1 MKVDHPNSANAKMIS
16 LQQSQPNAENLIK
29 GGRPERRV
37 YKLVLTG
44 GPCGGKT
51 TGQSKL
57 ATFFES
63 IGWKVFRVPET
74 ATVLMSGGIAF
85 GELNQ
90 EQVLDFQ
97 YNLIK
102 TMLTL
107 EDTYFSMAEKWN
119 SSGGQQNCLVICDRG
134 TMDASAFISPEEW
147 NALLERLELDE
158 ERICE
163 GRYDHVVHMVSAANG
178 AEEFYSVE
186 EHAARFEGI
195 ELARD
200 RDKKAMESW
209 REHPYV
215 DIVDNRKSRDF
226 DGKLKHLIDVV
237 VKRIGL
243 DAEVGDRFK
252 ANSRKVKFC
261 IRGPLPADDVF
272 PAKFNDFE
280 VVHHYL
286 QTSCKG
292 IQSRLRCRGKEGR
305 YTYTCTVRRPEKAGQ
320 IVEVKSSL
328 SKKEYENL
336 LVHADP
342 RHLPVY
348 KTRRCFLFNNQQYQ
362 LDIYRDP
369 CHPRCHGLILLETFT
384 TELSSAD
391 VINRLPSFLK
401 AYKDV
406 TGDPAFSMYNLALKS
421 EWVDSAFDFC
431 HTLVAE
437 EENEVRNVSSATKT
451 NDDIEHKENLKCLSL
466 SEGTSIQVK
475 AIPDIELSS
484 NRDSFD
490 RQQQNDGLSGMHSS
504 SESEKDDKMKTNN
517 NIEYDEWDDEL
528 RLKRNQLDVLQA
540 HNRFIQTKE
549 EINRRNSG
557 INLEAVVEQDKNI
570 DQKNNNSSSDFS
582 SVVSSNSNEK
592 IKDH

>member
-1 MKVDHPNSANAKMIS
+1 MIS

-97 YNLIK
+97 DHLIK
-102 TMLTL
+102 TMLAL

-119 SSGGQQNCLVICDRG
+119 TGGGEQNCLVICDRG
-134 TMDASAFISPEEW
+134 TMDASAFMSPEEW
-147 NALLERLELDE
+147 QSLLERLRLDE
-158 ERICE
+158 DRICE

-178 AEEFYSVE
+178 ADEFYSVE
-186 EHAARFEGI
+186 NNAARFEGL
-195 ELARD
+195 ELARE
-200 RDKKAMESW
+200 RDKMAMEAW

-261 IRGPLPADDVF
+261 IRGPLPSDDNF
-272 PAKFNDFE
+272 PSNFNDFE

-292 IQSRLRCRGKEGR
+292 IQSRLRRRGRDGR

-336 LVHADP
+336 LVHANP
-342 RHLPVY
+342 RHLPVF
-348 KTRRCFLFNNQQYQ
+348 KTRRCFLLHNQQYQ

-369 CHPRCHGLILLETFT
+369 CHPRCRGLLLLETFT
-384 TELSSAD
+384 TELSVDDAIS
-391 VINRLPSFLK
+391 RLPPFLTV
-401 AYKDV
+401 YKHV

-421 EWVDSAFDFC
+421 EWIDSAFDFC
-431 HTLVAE
+431 HTLVLDE
-437 EENEVRNVSSATKT
+437 EEQHQNIDLKVKRNGHNNNVRK
-451 NDDIEHKENLKCLSL
+451 DMMSL
-466 SEGTSIQVK
+466 SETSTNIEESAKSNIESQSKHSMNEEKHEGVTSI
-475 AIPDIELSS
+475 IESS
-484 NRDSFD
+484 
-490 RQQQNDGLSGMHSS
+490 G
-504 SESEKDDKMKTNN
+504 
-517 NIEYDEWDDEL
+517 NISDEDEWDDEL

-549 EINRRNSG
+549 EINRRHSSL
-557 INLEAVVEQDKNI
+557 NLEAIVYQANVNQKQQDG
-570 DQKNNNSSSDFS
+570 NNDSSTVLP
-582 SVVSSNSNEK
+582 SVDINSN
-592 IKDH
+592 IKTKDIENGNDVILIDCKLASDLKSV

>member
-1 MKVDHPNSANAKMIS
+1 
-16 LQQSQPNAENLIK
+16 
-29 GGRPERRV
+29 V

-97 YNLIK
+97 FNLIK

-119 SSGGQQNCLVICDRG
+119 CSGGQQNCLVICDRG

-147 NALLERLELDE
+147 NALLEKLELDE
-158 ERICE
+158 ERMCE

-186 EHAARFEGI
+186 NNAARFEGL
-195 ELARD
+195 ELARERD
-200 RDKKAMESW
+200 RKAMESW

-272 PAKFNDFE
+272 PAKFNDFD

-328 SKKEYENL
+328 SRKEYENL

-348 KTRRCFLFNNQQYQ
+348 KTRRCFLYNNQQYQ

-391 VINRLPSFLK
+391 VINRLPPFLK

-437 EENEVRNVSSATKT
+437 DENETQSSPIKT
-451 NDDIEHKENLKCLSL
+451 SNDDIEHKENLKFLPL
-466 SEGTSIQVK
+466 EGSSTQFNE
-475 AIPDIELSS
+475 IPVIELSS
-484 NRDSFD
+484 NRDSLD
-490 RQQQNDGLSGMHSS
+490 GHQNDCPSGMHSS
-504 SESEKDDKMKTNN
+504 SEATKDDRKKTSN

-557 INLEAVVEQDKNI
+557 INLEASGKQDKVM
-570 DQKNNNSSSDFS
+570 DQKNNNEAFDT
-582 SVVSSNSNEK
+582 SSNSNEK
-592 IKDH
+592 INDADTKNENIHIECSRTNSLKSV